1 MSRFC
6 RSMRKRLNCY
16 RKYGADNYSAPSFA
30 AVRKAHAP
38 DGIRQP
44 MKRERDQNKNIS
56 VSGAFRVMVTGFIV
70 MLLAALL
77 CAAYFSVKMRQVSEA
92 DTGTYDTYDRHYV
105 FITDNAEQ
113 KFWNEVY
120 AAVKEEGEKSN
131 AYVERLG
138 ENMNVNYQT
147 EDLLRIAIN
156 SSVDGIIFCG
166 EDNEETVERINEAV
180 SRGIVVVSLRQDIEN
195 SDRQCFVGVNSYDL
209 GLEYGKQILEIVDSE
224 QMQEIESGVAEDGG
238 VRTKERRGYPKIC
251 ILADDS
257 MPDSKQN
264 LITFA
269 IQDSFSE
276 ARPEEENLPDIEVR
290 KIDTSDAFSAEE
302 TIRDIFIDSGNLPDI
317 MVCLNSVYTECT
329 YQAAVDYNRV
339 GDVKI
344 LGYYTTDAILDAVE
358 KQIIYS
364 TVQVDTQEI
373 GSQCMKALTEY
384 YESGY
389 TSSYIPISTRV
400 IGREEAKELLRES
413 EVENDDD

>member
-1 MSRFC
+1 
-6 RSMRKRLNCY
+6 
-16 RKYGADNYSAPSFA
+16 
-30 AVRKAHAP
+30 
-38 DGIRQP
+38 
-44 MKRERDQNKNIS
+44 MKKDHFQNKNITAG
-56 VSGAFRVMVTGFIV
+56 GAFRVMLTGFII
-70 MLLAALL
+70 MLLAALF
-77 CAAYFSVKMRQVSEA
+77 CAVYFSLKMKEVSEA
-92 DTGTYDTYDRHYV
+92 DTGTYEVYDRHYV

-120 AAVKEEGEKSN
+120 AAVKEEGERSN

-138 ENMNVNYQT
+138 ENLNVNYQT

-166 EDNEETVERINEAV
+166 EDNEETVKRINEAV
-180 SRGIVVVSLRQDIEN
+180 RKDIMVVSLRQDIEN

-209 GLEYGKQILEIVDSE
+209 GLEYGKQILEIMDSG
-224 QMQEIESGVAEDGG
+224 QMQETEFSISEDGT
-238 VRTKERRGYPKIC
+238 VLEQRETDRQRPPKIC
-251 ILADDS
+251 ILEDDS

-264 LITFA
+264 LITLA

-276 ARPEEENLPDIEVR
+276 ARPGEENLPDIEIKR
-290 KIDTSDAFSAEE
+290 IDSSEAFSAEE
-302 TIRDIFIDSGNLPDI
+302 AIRDIFIDSENLPDI

-339 GDVKI
+339 GEVKI

-364 TVQVDTQEI
+364 TMQVDTQEI
-373 GSQCMKALTEY
+373 GRQCMKALTEY

-389 TSSYIPISTRV
+389 TSAYIPISTRV
-400 IGREEAKELLRES
+400 IGREEARELLQEA
-413 EVENDDD
+413 EVENGDG